1 MANTCIKSLKHIF
14 KTLFFLYRIDP
25 TATPQDEPKFVVFLS
40 CLATLFSLFCFN
52 CKTEKPQLQ
61 VSKTG
66 TMVTIVQCCKECNKE
81 GRQPFK
87 WHSQPYIFGRY
98 AAGNLLLSFAIL
110 LSGACI
116 SKTFLVFSHLGI
128 SMYSPR
134 TYFAHQRLFLF
145 PTIIEFWQSTRS
157 SLIQK
162 AQLVKESV
170 WAGDGRFDSM
180 GHSAKYGAYTMLNAS
195 LGKLVHFELLQVIN

>member
-40 CLATLFSLFCFN
+40 CLATLFSMFCFN

-66 TMVTIVQCCKECNKE
+66 TMVTIVQCCKECSKE

-98 AAGNLLLSFAIL
+98 AAGNLLLILPFYYLALALAKHFWYSLIWASQCIL
-110 LSGACI
+110 L
-116 SKTFLVFSHLGI
+116 
-128 SMYSPR
+128 
-134 TYFAHQRLFLF
+134 
-145 PTIIEFWQSTRS
+145 
-157 SLIQK
+157 
-162 AQLVKESV
+162 
-170 WAGDGRFDSM
+170 
-180 GHSAKYGAYTMLNAS
+180 GHTLRIKDCSCS
-195 LGKLVHFELLQVIN
+195 QQ